1 VAVPNYFY
9 KILVYKTKGDF
20 NMIGFLVPHN
30 ESKLPLYKF
39 VVPVDKIEKMT
50 AIDFFQNWMIK
61 LKTD

>member
-1 VAVPNYFY
+1 
-9 KILVYKTKGDF
+9 LVYKTKGDF